1 MEQITLT
8 HKILG
13 PCMDVKTDGNR
24 LFAIQLPSQ
33 YPGGRLCVLDKDGTM
48 LGEYIGLGTAR
59 QIEIKNG
66 IAVISAR
73 SNSLWI
79 FDITQDTPR
88 LLSHYK
94 TIEYAVGVTL
104 YANLALISCR
114 QYGIEVIDISDPSH
128 PQHIRTIRT
137 GEAQSACVYND
148 ILYGGI
154 WGAMKVLV
162 VDIHDLESP
171 RILADIPL
179 QGRGDGVVVKDNIL
193 YAVTG
198 QHKRGLKNNQD
209 HDDPCFGVGNG
220 VEMYDVSN
228 PAQPRFLARQEFGYG
243 HSLGFDMWDA
253 NIAGDLLLCN
263 DSVCGVH
270 ILHAKTFKPVLHL
283 RFKEDTIAA
292 TGLVT
297 LHGCLY
303 VSSTDGLYCYD
314 GYHFDDLFHADTEK
328 HFLGNGES
336 FICESSRLIQRFA
349 GNFPVLSVC
358 QTSDGY
364 ALACANDGIRL
375 LDQDFRER
383 IHYDTHGMCCEVR
396 VYQELVFAAMAEQG
410 LIVYRRTEDTL
421 TPIAQYLF
429 EEPLLQIDL
438 SESGRY
444 INCCCGGCFIA
455 LLDVSNISNIQ
466 QISRRDYAIGPIY
479 GSNYLAGRLTD
490 GSMGLFW
497 HHDGLFLTNPDQGE
511 FSYRQYEY
519 SRHISFM
526 MYGPENG
533 CDTDGKRIFYNL
545 KRQLVV
551 LPLQNCN
558 ADDLPHYAADQPI
571 EGKLTYHDNMI
582 YAIERAKGLVQI
594 YDIHDL
600 NCIKTKAYFHT
611 NASCEKAVIIK
622 DRVFVPGWYGGL
634 LELR

>member
-24 LFAIQLPSQ
+24 LFAIQAPPY
-33 YPGGRLCVLDKDGTM
+33 YPGGRLCVLDKEGTVI
-48 LGEYIGLGTAR
+48 GEYVGLGTAR

-66 IAVISAR
+66 IAVVSAR
-73 SNSLWI
+73 SNNLWI

-128 PQHIRTIRT
+128 PQHIRTIQT
-137 GEAQSACVYND
+137 GEVQSACVYND

-154 WGAMKVLV
+154 WGTMKVLV

-198 QHKRGLKNNQD
+198 QHKRGLKNDQD
-209 HDDPCFGVGNG
+209 HGDPCFGMGNG

-228 PAQPRFLARQEFGYG
+228 PAQPKFLARQEFGYG
-243 HSLGFDMWDA
+243 YSRGLDMWDA
-253 NIAGDLLLCN
+253 NISGDLVLCN

-270 ILHAKTFKPVLHL
+270 ILHAKTFEPICHL
-283 RFKEDTIAA
+283 GFKEDTIAA
-292 TGLVT
+292 TGLT
-297 LHGCLY
+297 TMQGRLY
-303 VSSTDGLYCYD
+303 VSSSDGLYSYD
-314 GYHFDDLFHADTEK
+314 GYPFADLFHADTEK
-328 HFLGNGES
+328 YFFGNGES
-336 FICESSRLIQRFA
+336 FACESSMLIQRFVSKA
-349 GNFPVLSVC
+349 PVLSVC

-375 LDQDFRER
+375 LDRDFRER
-383 IHYDTHGMCCEVR
+383 IHCDTHGMCCEVR
-396 VYQELVFAAMAEQG
+396 VYRELVFAAMAEQG
-410 LIVYRRTEDTL
+410 LIIYRRTEDTL
-421 TPIAQYLF
+421 TPVAQYRF

-438 SESGRY
+438 SESGKY
-444 INCCCGGCFIA
+444 INCCCGEAFIT
-455 LLDVSNISNIQ
+455 LLDVSDLSNIRQ
-466 QISRRDYAIGPIY
+466 LARRDRVLGNIY
-479 GSNYLAGRLTD
+479 GSNYLAGRLSD
-490 GSMGLFW
+490 GSMGMFW
-497 HHDGLFLTNPDQGE
+497 HHDGLFLTNPDHGD
-511 FSYRQYEY
+511 FSYHQYDY
-519 SRHISFM
+519 ARHVSFM
-526 MYGPENG
+526 GYGPENG
-533 CDTDGKRIFYNL
+533 CDTDGQRIFYNL
-545 KRQLVV
+545 GRQLVV

-558 ADDLPHYAADQPI
+558 ADDLPHYAADRPI
-571 EGKLTYHDNMI
+571 DGKLTYHDNRI
-582 YAIERAKGLVQI
+582 YAIERAKGLVQV

-600 NCIKTKAYFHT
+600 GHIKTEAYFHT
-611 NASCEKAVIIK
+611 NASCEKAVIIN
-622 DRVFVPGWYGGL
+622 DRIFIPGWYGGL
-634 LELR
+634 LELI